1 MVGEEADNPHWAS
14 RTVQALMALAA
25 SDVAGWHDSQPPIIS
40 LHAPLCSSLSLSLQ
54 RGAVSLQGHI
64 LTEIA

>member
-14 RTVQALMALAA
+14 HTVQALMALAA
-25 SDVAGWHDSQPPIIS
+25 SDVAGWHDSMPLSS
-40 LHAPLCSSLSLSLQ
+40 LFMPRYVPLSLSLL
-54 RGAVSLQGHI
+54 RGAVSLLGHI